1 MFHAR
6 FPRATLAPLTHN
18 VQTPD
23 WEMYEA
29 QRKGDANAHVRDLV
43 EAVRLGRI
51 RRVQDEQ
58 LRRLAPR
65 GYQAYP

>member
-6 FPRATLAPLTHN
+6 FPASVNAPLTHE
-18 VQTPD
+18 VKTPD

-29 QRKGDANAHVRDLV
+29 QRKGDANQHVRDLV

-51 RRVQDEQ
+51 RKVRDEQ
-58 LRRLAPR
+58 MRRLAPR
-65 GYQAYP
+65 GYRAYP